1 MYYLRQSSQEL
12 TYLLLFTGCMCIK
25 KLFNQNSYHLEPF
38 VQWVIS
44 LKFYYT
50 TISDIMA
57 NSSSFLESSSFS
69 SPPPLRKVDD
79 KFILG
84 VLCTVDLWETT
95 GTSFEFGITSSSM
108 LPRIEY
114 LNMPEF
120 LSEDVLVV
128 LDRVYHRVVKY
139 RLTQEHP
146 HIG

>member
-1 MYYLRQSSQEL
+1 MYNLGQSWQEL

-25 KLFNQNSYHLEPF
+25 KLFNQNFYHLEPF
-38 VQWVIS
+38 VQLVIS
-44 LKFYYT
+44 LKFYHT

-84 VLCTVDLWETT
+84 VLGTVDLWETT

>member
-1 MYYLRQSSQEL
+1 MYNLGQSWQEL

-25 KLFNQNSYHLEPF
+25 TLFNQKSYHLEPF

-84 VLCTVDLWETT
+84 VLGTVDLWETT

>member
-1 MYYLRQSSQEL
+1 MYYLGQSSQEL

-25 KLFNQNSYHLEPF
+25 KLFNQKSYHLEPF

-84 VLCTVDLWETT
+84 VLGTVDLWETT

>member
-1 MYYLRQSSQEL
+1 
-12 TYLLLFTGCMCIK
+12 
-25 KLFNQNSYHLEPF
+25 
-38 VQWVIS
+38 
-44 LKFYYT
+44 
-50 TISDIMA
+50 MA

-84 VLCTVDLWETT
+84 VLCTFDLWETT
-95 GTSFEFGITSSSM
+95 GTSFEFGITSSTM

-114 LNMPEF
+114 LIMPEF

-128 LDRVYHRVVKY
+128 LDRVYHRVVKH
-139 RLTQEHP
+139 RLTQEYP

>member
-1 MYYLRQSSQEL
+1 MYYLGQSSQEL

-25 KLFNQNSYHLEPF
+25 TLFNQKSYHLEPF

-84 VLCTVDLWETT
+84 VLGTVDLWETT